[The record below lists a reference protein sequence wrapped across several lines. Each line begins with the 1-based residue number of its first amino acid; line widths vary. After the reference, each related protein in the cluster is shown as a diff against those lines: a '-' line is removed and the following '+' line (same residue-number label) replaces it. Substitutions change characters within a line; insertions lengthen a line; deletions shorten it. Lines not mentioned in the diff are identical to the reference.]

1 MKKKIYG
8 NKIEEREKVSQP
20 KKRKMKN
27 STKEIMGMKKKKRN
41 RRKENRREKEKRG
54 KVKRKKIRKM

>member
-27 STKEIMGMKKKKRN
+27 STKEIMGMKKKNEIEGKKTEGK
-41 RRKENRREKEKRG
+41 KEREG
-54 KVKRKKIRKM
+54 K